1 MNVSYAPSCDQIN
14 NLFQEV
20 ALSRGGI
27 LQNQYITENILIA
40 RAHSL
45 EGLADE
51 VTPGDRMDGGIAI
64 RVSGPQISVHSF
76 TMREVCDNGAI
87 AATTHLNKRM
97 LRVNDEE
104 FNAGSKLMC
113 LSELREMLI
122 VCSSRE
128 AFSQN
133 IRQMRKMSNTQIDT
147 AINISSLLQDVLKDF
162 GDELIESVLK
172 EFFSQEDMSLYGVMN
187 AITAVARETKDPQE
201 KWDLEEL
208 GGGIGAKLLPIVD
221 PDSNVARNT
230 RPAEPQKEMLV
241 ATGDARNTI

>member
-1 MNVSYAPSCDQIN
+1 MNISYAPSCDQIN

-20 ALSRGGI
+20 ALSRNGI
-27 LQNQYITENILIA
+27 LRRHYITDNILIA

-45 EGLADE
+45 KGLTDD
-51 VTPGDRMDGGIAI
+51 VTPGDRIDGGIAI

-76 TMREVCDNGAI
+76 TMREVCKNGAI

-122 VCSSRE
+122 VCSSPE

-133 IRQMRKMSNTQIDT
+133 IRQMRRLQNIQIDT
-147 AINISSLLQDVLKDF
+147 AINMSSHLEEAMKDF
-162 GDELIESVLK
+162 GDAIIASVLK
-172 EFFSQEDMSLYGVMN
+172 EFFGQEDMSLYGVMN
-187 AITAVARETKDPQE
+187 AITAVARKTSDPQK

-208 GGGIGAKLLPIVD
+208 GGGIGARLLPMVD
-221 PDSNVARNT
+221 PDSNVARKT
-230 RPAEPQKEMLV
+230 LQAEPHEEMLV
-241 ATGDARNTI
+241 AAGDSPDAI